1 MNPRSI
7 RPIPSRIRPIPA
19 TLLAAALA
27 AALPLAAQEVVDVTG
42 RDQRLDADFEEVFRV
57 GVLRGQSWEMF
68 GTVREVGFDAQG
80 NLYVFDGLGSG
91 VFGGEGLRVLVFDP
105 SGAFV
110 REFGSS
116 GEGPGE
122 FNNPSGY
129 AVMRDGTT
137 IVSDMGHRAYQV
149 FDEAGNYVRM
159 VRTSDAPGG
168 ISIATGI
175 MADPRGGAVIAA
187 NAGISISSVGSNAPS
202 TPPTSRPVLRVGL
215 GGEVIE
221 TDTVADGWLPPRGE
235 PGEGLPSNIRVG
247 GRTLDLG
254 SMFGGLVMP
263 SIFEPTLLAGVLPD
277 GGLVYSDSSAYAL
290 KVTPPDSRDVTR
302 IINRPFQPEPVTD
315 ATKEEYEERQE
326 RRREEGGVPTTGGSV
341 MIRTTGSSGGATQSA
356 QPATMSFEMPERTYY
371 PELPVLRALFTTWEG
386 RIWVRRRGDEPQS
399 DGPIDVLTAE
409 GDYVG
414 TFPEDATE
422 MPDAFGP
429 DGMAAFIE
437 LDDFDVARV
446 VVRRLPAAIR

>member
-1 MNPRSI
+1 MHPI
-7 RPIPSRIRPIPA
+7 RLRAIPA
-19 TLLAAALA
+19 TLLAAVLA
-27 AALPLAAQEVVDVTG
+27 AAPPVIAQEVVDLPG
-42 RDQRLDADFEEVFRV
+42 RDRRLDADFEEVFRV
-57 GVLRGQSWEMF
+57 GVLRGESWEMF
-68 GTVREVGFDAQG
+68 GSVREVGFDAQG
-80 NLYVFDGLGSG
+80 NLYVFDGLM
-91 VFGGEGLRVLVFDP
+91 GGEGLRVLVFDA
-105 SGAFV
+105 SGDFV

-122 FNNPSGY
+122 FNRPAGY

-137 IVSDMGHRAYQV
+137 IVSDMGHRAYQI
-149 FDEAGNYVRM
+149 FDESGNFVRM

-168 ISIATGI
+168 ISISTGI
-175 MADPRGGAVIAA
+175 MADPRGGAVIGG
-187 NAGISISSVGSNAPS
+187 NAGISISSGGSNAAS
-202 TPPTSRPVLRVGL
+202 APPTTRPMLRFGL

-235 PGEGLPSNIRVG
+235 PGEGLPANIKVG

-302 IINRPFQPEPVTD
+302 IISRPFEPEPVTE
-315 ATKEEYEERQE
+315 AIEEEYEEEQE
-326 RRREEGGVPTTGGSV
+326 RRREEGGEAGSAAGGIA
-341 MIRTTGSSGGATQSA
+341 MIRMTGSSGGAA
-356 QPATMSFEMPERTYY
+356 QPAQMSLELPERTYY

-386 RIWVRRRGDEPQS
+386 RIWVRRRGDGPQS
-399 DGPIDVLTAE
+399 DGPIDVLTAQGE
-409 GDYVG
+409 YLG

>member
-1 MNPRSI
+1 MHPI
-7 RPIPSRIRPIPA
+7 RLRAVPA

-27 AALPLAAQEVVDVTG
+27 AALPLVAQEVVELPG
-42 RDQRLDADFEEVFRV
+42 RDRQLDAGFEEVFRV
-57 GVLRGQSWEMF
+57 GVLNGEPWEMF
-68 GTVREVGFDAQG
+68 GTVREVGFDARG
-80 NLYVFDGLGSG
+80 NLYIFDGLGEG
-91 VFGGEGLRVLVFDP
+91 VLGEGLRVLVFDP
-105 SGAFV
+105 SGNFV

-122 FNNPSGY
+122 FNNPAGY
-129 AVMRDGTT
+129 AVMRDGTAV
-137 IVSDMGHRAYQV
+137 VSDLGHRAYQI
-149 FDEAGNYVRM
+149 FDESGNFVRM
-159 VRTSDAPGG
+159 VSTSDGPERVS
-168 ISIATGI
+168 ISTGI

-187 NAGISISSVGSNAPS
+187 NPGISISSVGSSAPS

-235 PGEGLPSNIRVG
+235 PGEGLSGNIKVG
-247 GRTLDLG
+247 GRTVDLG

-302 IINRPFQPEPVTD
+302 IVSRPFRPEPVTD
-315 ATKEEYEERQE
+315 AIKEEYEEQREARMQE
-326 RRREEGGVPTTGGSV
+326 AGRAGFSAGANV
-341 MIRTTGSSGGATQSA
+341 MIRSSSSSGGRGS
-356 QPATMSFEMPERTYY
+356 QPASMSFALPEPTYY
-371 PELPVLRALFTTWEG
+371 PELPVLRALFTSWEG

-399 DGPIDVLTAE
+399 DGPIDVLTSE
-409 GDYVG
+409 GDYLG
-414 TFPEDATE
+414 TFPEDTIE

>member
-1 MNPRSI
+1 MYSNR
-7 RPIPSRIRPIPA
+7 RPTPARIRPIFM
-19 TLLAAALA
+19 TLLGAALA
-27 AALPLAAQEVVDVTG
+27 ASLPLSAQEVVELPG

-57 GVLRGQSWEMF
+57 GALSGESWEML

-105 SGAFV
+105 SGNFV

-122 FNNPSGY
+122 FNSPAGY

-137 IVSDMGHRAYQV
+137 IVSDLGHRAYQI
-149 FDEAGNYVRM
+149 FDESGNFVRM
-159 VRTSDAPGG
+159 VSTSDGPERVS
-168 ISIATGI
+168 ISTGI

-187 NAGISISSVGSNAPS
+187 NAGISISSSGFSASS

-215 GGEVIE
+215 EGGVIE

-235 PGEGLPSNIRVG
+235 PGEGLPANIRVG
-247 GRTLDLG
+247 DRSVNLG
-254 SMFGGLVMP
+254 SMLGGLVMP
-263 SIFEPTLLAGVLPD
+263 GIFEPTLLAGVLPD

-290 KVTPPDSRDVTR
+290 KVTPPDSRDVSR
-302 IINRPFQPEPVTD
+302 IITRPFRPEPVTD
-315 ATKEEYEERQE
+315 RIKEEYEEEQE
-326 RRREEGGVPTTGGSV
+326 RRREEGGAPSGGSV
-341 MIRTTGSSGGATQSA
+341 VMFRSSSSSGGGGGS
-356 QPATMSFEMPERTYY
+356 QPASMSFELPERSYF

-399 DGPIDVLTAE
+399 DGLIDVLTAG
-409 GDYVG
+409 GDYMG
-414 TFPEDATE
+414 TFREDATE

-429 DGMAAFIE
+429 DGLAAFIE
-437 LDDFDVARV
+437 LDDFDVERV

>member
-1 MNPRSI
+1 MNPRRI
-7 RPIPSRIRPIPA
+7 RAIPVRIRPIPW
-19 TLLAAALA
+19 TLLGAALA
-27 AALPLAAQEVVDVTG
+27 ATLPLAAQEVVDLPG
-42 RDQRLDADFEEVFRV
+42 RDRRLDADFEEVFRV
-57 GVLRGQSWEMF
+57 GVLRGESWEMF
-68 GTVREVGFDAQG
+68 GSVREVGFDAQG
-80 NLYVFDGLGSG
+80 NLYVFDGLM
-91 VFGGEGLRVLVFDP
+91 GGEGLRVLVFDA
-105 SGAFV
+105 SGDFV

-137 IVSDMGHRAYQV
+137 IVSDIGHRAYQI
-149 FDEAGNYVRM
+149 FDESGNFVRM

-168 ISIATGI
+168 ISISTGI
-175 MADPRGGAVIAA
+175 MADPRGGAVIAGNLGA
-187 NAGISISSVGSNAPS
+187 SMSLGLSNAAS

-215 GGEVIE
+215 EGEVIE

-235 PGEGLPSNIRVG
+235 PGEGPTANIRVG
-247 GRTLDLG
+247 GRTVDLG

-326 RRREEGGVPTTGGSV
+326 RRREEAASGGSTGAGNVV
-341 MIRTTGSSGGATQSA
+341 MLRMSGSSGGAA
-356 QPATMSFEMPERTYY
+356 QPAQMSFELPERTYY

>member
-1 MNPRSI
+1 MNPRRI
-7 RPIPSRIRPIPA
+7 RAIPVRIRPIPW
-19 TLLAAALA
+19 TLLGAALA
-27 AALPLAAQEVVDVTG
+27 ATLPLAAQEVVDLPG
-42 RDQRLDADFEEVFRV
+42 RDRRLDADFEEVFRV
-57 GVLRGQSWEMF
+57 GLLRGESWEMF
-68 GTVREVGFDAQG
+68 GTVREVGFDARG
-80 NLYVFDGLGSG
+80 NLYVFDGLM
-91 VFGGEGLRVLVFDP
+91 GGDGLRVLVFDA
-105 SGAFV
+105 SGEFV

-122 FNNPSGY
+122 FSRPVGY
-129 AVMRDGTT
+129 AVMQDGTT
-137 IVSDMGHRAYQV
+137 IVSDMGHRAYQI
-149 FDEAGNYVRM
+149 FDEAGNFVRM

-168 ISIATGI
+168 ISISTGI
-175 MADPRGGAVIAA
+175 MADPRGGAVIAG
-187 NAGISISSVGSNAPS
+187 NPGISISSGGSNAAS
-202 TPPTSRPVLRVGL
+202 APPTSRPVLRVGL
-215 GGEVIE
+215 EGEVIE

-235 PGEGLPSNIRVG
+235 PGEGLAGNIRVG

-302 IINRPFQPEPVTD
+302 IISRPFQPEPVTD

-326 RRREEGGVPTTGGSV
+326 RRREEAASGGSTGAGNVV
-341 MIRTTGSSGGATQSA
+341 MLRMSGSSGGAA
-356 QPATMSFEMPERTYY
+356 QPAQMSFELPERSYY

>member
-1 MNPRSI
+1 MNPRRI
-7 RPIPSRIRPIPA
+7 RAIPVRIRPIPW
-19 TLLAAALA
+19 TLLGAALA
-27 AALPLAAQEVVDVTG
+27 ATLPLAAQEVVDLPG
-42 RDQRLDADFEEVFRV
+42 RDRRLDADFEEVFRV
-57 GVLRGQSWEMF
+57 GVLRGESWEMF

-80 NLYVFDGLGSG
+80 NLYVFDGLM
-91 VFGGEGLRVLVFDP
+91 GGDGLRVLVFDA
-105 SGAFV
+105 SGDFV

-122 FNNPSGY
+122 FSRPVGY

-137 IVSDMGHRAYQV
+137 IVSDMGHRAYQI
-149 FDEAGNYVRM
+149 FDEAGNFVRM
-159 VRTSDAPGG
+159 VRTSDAPGE
-168 ISIATGI
+168 ISISTGI
-175 MADPRGGAVIAA
+175 MADPRGGAVIAGNLGA
-187 NAGISISSVGSNAPS
+187 SMSLGGSNAAS

-215 GGEVIE
+215 EGEVIE

-235 PGEGLPSNIRVG
+235 PGEGLSGNIKVG

-290 KVTPPDSRDVTR
+290 KVTPPDSRQVTR
-302 IINRPFQPEPVTD
+302 IISRPFQPEPVTD
-315 ATKEEYEERQE
+315 AVKEEYEERQE
-326 RRREEGGVPTTGGSV
+326 RRREEAGREGSTGVV
-341 MIRTTGSSGGATQSA
+341 MVRTRSSTGGATQSA
-356 QPATMSFEMPERTYY
+356 QPAQMSFELPERSYY

>member
-1 MNPRSI
+1 MNPRRI
-7 RPIPSRIRPIPA
+7 RAIPVRIRPIPW
-19 TLLAAALA
+19 TLLGAALA
-27 AALPLAAQEVVDVTG
+27 ATLPLAAQEVVDLPG
-42 RDQRLDADFEEVFRV
+42 RDRRLDADFEEVFRV
-57 GVLRGQSWEMF
+57 GVLRGESWEMF
-68 GTVREVGFDAQG
+68 GSVREVGFDARG
-80 NLYVFDGLGSG
+80 NLYVFDGLM
-91 VFGGEGLRVLVFDP
+91 GGEGLRVLVFDA
-105 SGAFV
+105 SGDFV

-122 FNNPSGY
+122 FNNPFGY

-137 IVSDMGHRAYQV
+137 IVSDMGHRAYQI
-149 FDEAGNYVRM
+149 FDESGNFVRM

-168 ISIATGI
+168 ISISTGI
-175 MADPRGGAVIAA
+175 MADPRGGAVIAG
-187 NAGISISSVGSNAPS
+187 NPGISISSGGSNAAS
-202 TPPTSRPVLRVGL
+202 APPTTRPMLRFGL

-235 PGEGLPSNIRVG
+235 PGEGLPANIKVG
-247 GRTLDLG
+247 GRTVDLG

-290 KVTPPDSRDVTR
+290 KVTPPDSRQVTR
-302 IINRPFQPEPVTD
+302 IISRPFQPEPVTD
-315 ATKEEYEERQE
+315 AIEEEYEEEQE
-326 RRREEGGVPTTGGSV
+326 RRREEGGEAGSAAGGIA
-341 MIRTTGSSGGATQSA
+341 MIRMTGSSGGGTQNAS
-356 QPATMSFEMPERTYY
+356 MSFELPERSYY

>member
-1 MNPRSI
+1 M
-7 RPIPSRIRPIPA
+7 
-19 TLLAAALA
+19 
-27 AALPLAAQEVVDVTG
+27 
-42 RDQRLDADFEEVFRV
+42 
-57 GVLRGQSWEMF
+57 
-68 GTVREVGFDAQG
+68 
-80 NLYVFDGLGSG
+80 
-91 VFGGEGLRVLVFDP
+91 GGEGLRVLVFDA
-105 SGAFV
+105 SGDFV

-122 FNNPSGY
+122 FNRPAGY

-137 IVSDMGHRAYQV
+137 IVSDMGHRAYQI
-149 FDEAGNYVRM
+149 FDEAGNFVRM

-168 ISIATGI
+168 ISISTGI
-175 MADPRGGAVIAA
+175 MADPRGGAVIAG
-187 NAGISISSVGSNAPS
+187 NPGITISTSGSNAAS
-202 TPPTSRPVLRVGL
+202 TPPTSRPMLRVGL
-215 GGEVIE
+215 EGDVIE

-235 PGEGLPSNIRVG
+235 PGEGLPANIRVG

-315 ATKEEYEERQE
+315 AIKEEYEERQE
-326 RRREEGGVPTTGGSV
+326 RRREEAASGGSTGAGNVV
-341 MIRTTGSSGGATQSA
+341 MLRMTGSSGGAA
-356 QPATMSFEMPERTYY
+356 QPAQMSFELPERTYY

>member
-1 MNPRSI
+1 M
-7 RPIPSRIRPIPA
+7 
-19 TLLAAALA
+19 
-27 AALPLAAQEVVDVTG
+27 
-42 RDQRLDADFEEVFRV
+42 
-57 GVLRGQSWEMF
+57 
-68 GTVREVGFDAQG
+68 
-80 NLYVFDGLGSG
+80 
-91 VFGGEGLRVLVFDP
+91 GGEGLRVLVFDA
-105 SGAFV
+105 SGDFV

-122 FNNPSGY
+122 FNRPAGY

-137 IVSDMGHRAYQV
+137 IVSDMGHRAYQI
-149 FDEAGNYVRM
+149 FDEAGNFVRM

-168 ISIATGI
+168 ISISTGI
-175 MADPRGGAVIAA
+175 MADPRGGAVIAG
-187 NAGISISSVGSNAPS
+187 NPGITISTSGSNAAS
-202 TPPTSRPVLRVGL
+202 TPPTSRPMLRVGL
-215 GGEVIE
+215 EGDVIE

-235 PGEGLPSNIRVG
+235 PGEGLPANIRVG

-277 GGLVYSDSSAYAL
+277 GGHADASHRGWIFEPTLLAGVLPDGARLVYSDSSAYAL

-315 ATKEEYEERQE
+315 AIKEEYEERQE
-326 RRREEGGVPTTGGSV
+326 RRREEAASGGSTGAGNVV
-341 MIRTTGSSGGATQSA
+341 MLRMTGSSGGAA
-356 QPATMSFEMPERTYY
+356 QPAQMSFELPERTYY

>member
-1 MNPRSI
+1 MYSNR
-7 RPIPSRIRPIPA
+7 RQIPA

-27 AALPLAAQEVVDVTG
+27 AASPLAAQEVVELPG
-42 RDQRLDADFEEVFRV
+42 RDQRLDTDFEEVFRV
-57 GVLRGQSWEMF
+57 GVLNGESWEMF
-68 GTVREVGFDAQG
+68 GTVREVGFDARG

-91 VFGGEGLRVLVFDP
+91 LGGEGLRVLVFDP
-105 SGAFV
+105 SGTFV

-122 FNNPSGY
+122 FSRPAGY
-129 AVMRDGTT
+129 TVMRDGTT
-137 IVSDMGHRAYQV
+137 IVSDMGHRAYQL
-149 FDEAGNYVRM
+149 FDESGNFMRM

-175 MADPRGGAVIAA
+175 MADPRGGAVIAG
-187 NAGISISSVGSNAPS
+187 NPGISISSVGSNTAS
-202 TPPTSRPVLRVGL
+202 TPPTSRPVLRLGL

-235 PGEGLPSNIRVG
+235 PGEGLSGNIKVG
-247 GRTLDLG
+247 GRTVDLG

-263 SIFEPTLLAGVLPD
+263 SIFEPSLLAGVLPD

-290 KVTPPDSRDVTR
+290 KVTPPDSRDVAR
-302 IINRPFQPEPVTD
+302 IISRPFRPESVTD
-315 ATKEEYEERQE
+315 AIKEEYEEQ
-326 RRREEGGVPTTGGSV
+326 REARMQDAGRAGFSAGANV
-341 MIRTTGSSGGATQSA
+341 MIRSSSSSGGGGS
-356 QPATMSFEMPERTYY
+356 QPASMSFTMPEPTYY

-409 GDYVG
+409 GEYLG
-414 TFPEDATE
+414 TFPEDAIE

>member
-1 MNPRSI
+1 MVE
-7 RPIPSRIRPIPA
+7 
-19 TLLAAALA
+19 
-27 AALPLAAQEVVDVTG
+27 LPG
-42 RDQRLDADFEEVFRV
+42 RDRHLDAGFEEVFRV
-57 GVLRGQSWEMF
+57 GALRGESWEMF
-68 GTVREVGFDAQG
+68 GTVREVGFDARG

-91 VFGGEGLRVLVFDP
+91 IFGGEGLRVLVFDP
-105 SGAFV
+105 SGTFV

-122 FNNPSGY
+122 FSRPAGY

-137 IVSDMGHRAYQV
+137 IVSDMGHRAYQL
-149 FDEAGNYVRM
+149 FDESGNFVRM
-159 VRTSDAPGG
+159 VRTSDGPERVS
-168 ISIATGI
+168 ISTDI

-187 NAGISISSVGSNAPS
+187 NSGITASSGGSSAPS
-202 TPPTSRPVLRVGL
+202 TPPTSRPVLRLGL

-235 PGEGLPSNIRVG
+235 PGEGLPANIKVG
-247 GRTLDLG
+247 GRTVNLSSLLG
-254 SMFGGLVMP
+254 GVVLP
-263 SIFEPTLLAGVLPD
+263 RTFEPTLLAGVLPD

-302 IINRPFQPEPVTD
+302 VISRPLRPEPVTD
-315 ATKEEYEERQE
+315 AIKEEYEEQRVG
-326 RRREEGGVPTTGGSV
+326 REGSSAGVVMFRGGS
-341 MIRTTGSSGGATQSA
+341 SSGGTT
-356 QPATMSFEMPERTYY
+356 QPASTTFELPEPTYY

-409 GDYVG
+409 GEYLG